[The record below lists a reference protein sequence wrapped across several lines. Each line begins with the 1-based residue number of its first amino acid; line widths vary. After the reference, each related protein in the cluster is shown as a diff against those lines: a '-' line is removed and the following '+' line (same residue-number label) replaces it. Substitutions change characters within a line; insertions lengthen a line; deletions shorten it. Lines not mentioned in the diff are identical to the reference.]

1 MTAPPAS
8 TEVPTPDPVR
18 EQPPGDRYCDLVLNG
33 GVASGVVYPWAI
45 IELARHYRFRN
56 IGGNSVGAMAA
67 ALAAAAEY
75 GRCQGYAD
83 AFEPL
88 RRAPLEFAEEK
99 DGRSGMLRLFQ
110 PGAKVRRLFALLLIF
125 VEGGERGRAKAAIVW
140 AALGLYGLRPWLLG
154 VPLVVLAGWRE
165 LLRPYDAATLDNA
178 LDRAS
183 RVLYLWG
190 LLGGGAAVALAVT
203 VLVLL
208 VVALPRLMADLH
220 ALMKHDWGL
229 CSGRAQP
236 PKAGGLPTEKALIE
250 WLHEGIQ
257 RSAQRTRDDPPLT
270 FADLWHAPRAGLPAT
285 DGPDPPAEKSI
296 ALEMFSTNVSLGRPV
311 RWPLLDHN
319 TRLFFKPDEWQRLF
333 PPTLLN
339 AVMAAAVRYVPQ
351 GGGDPQRER
360 GSPAQRQLLDSVYE
374 VPAGDLPIAVA
385 ARMSLSFPLLFTC
398 VPVYA
403 IDYER
408 AQDQRELRRCWLTDG
423 GICTNFPIHLFDAA
437 HPRWPTF
444 GLMLSR
450 RLQDH
455 GDSAV
460 WLPERHLD
468 GRADNWNGDVP
479 GALPTFGFQRKPV
492 QGLFDLLFGMVNTAR
507 EWSDNLTSRLPH
519 VRNRVLRMALK
530 PGEGQ
535 LNIAMPGSR
544 ILHMAHVYG
553 TLGGQML
560 VDRYVPKASQPT
572 VAWRE
577 HLYVRALM
585 NLRALRRMLRGY
597 RRAVGSAGHSVP
609 IAKVLDGAREG
620 RPLSVWP
627 SQVPRDRTGAQLSDH
642 QAAALQ
648 AAIDAVA
655 ALEQTLDQ
663 HDEALGPY
671 QPLPPAELRLRSLV

>member
-18 EQPPGDRYCDLVLNG
+18 ERPPEDRYCDLVLNG

-45 IELARHYRFRN
+45 VELARHYRFRN

-67 ALAAAAEY
+67 AIAAAAEY
-75 GRCQGYAD
+75 GRCQGYAE

-110 PGAKVRRLFALLLIF
+110 PGRTVRRLFELLLVF
-125 VEGGERGRAKAAIVW
+125 VEGDERRRSSFAKAW
-140 AALGLYGLRPWLLG
+140 AALGLYGLRPWLIG
-154 VPLVVLAGWRE
+154 VPLAVLAGWRE
-165 LLRPYDAATLDNA
+165 LLLPYDAATLDDA
-178 LDRAS
+178 LDRGA

-190 LLGGGAAVALAVT
+190 LIGGGLAVAGAVT
-203 VLVLL
+203 ALVGLAL
-208 VVALPRLMADLH
+208 ALPRLLADLH

-236 PKAGGLPTEKALIE
+236 PDGGGAPTEKALIE

-257 RSAQRTRDDPPLT
+257 RSAQRERDDPPLT
-270 FADLWHAPRAGLPAT
+270 FADLWHAPRVGLPVS
-285 DGPDPPAEKSI
+285 DGPEPPAEKSI
-296 ALEMFSTNVSLGRPV
+296 TLEMFSTNVSLGRPV
-311 RWPLLDHN
+311 RWPLLDRN
-319 TRLFFKPDEWQRLF
+319 TRLFFKPSEWERLF

-339 AVMAAAVRYVPQ
+339 AVMAAAVPYAPQ

-360 GSPAQRQLLDSVYE
+360 CRPSQRELLDSVLE
-374 VPAGDLPIAVA
+374 VPAGGLPIAVA

-408 AQDQRELRRCWLTDG
+408 AAGERELRRCWLTDG
-423 GICTNFPIHLFDAA
+423 GVCTNFPIHLFDAA

-455 GDSAV
+455 RDAAV

-468 GRADNWNGDVP
+468 GRADNWNGKVP
-479 GALPTFGFQRKPV
+479 GELPTFGFQRHPV
-492 QGLFDLLFGMVNTAR
+492 GGLFHLLFGMVNTAR

-535 LNIAMPGSR
+535 LNIAMPGAR
-544 ILHMAHVYG
+544 ILNMAHGYG
-553 TLGGQML
+553 TVGGKLL
-560 VDRYVPKASQPT
+560 VKRFVPGPTQPT

-597 RRAVGSAGHSVP
+597 RRAVGAAGHTMP
-609 IAKVLDGAREG
+609 LREVLRRGCAE

-627 SQVPRDRTGAQLSDH
+627 GQAPRDRAGAQIGSA

-655 ALEQTLDQ
+655 ALEQALDQ
-663 HDEALGPY
+663 PDEALGPY